1 MITDAQLRFSLLQDL
16 AGAAATT
23 VSTNAVDLLS
33 ANSNP
38 GAVDRARIIVQA
50 TEAFAG
56 GTSVKVEVIQS
67 ANADLSSPDV
77 LATGAVVTTANAT
90 LGAVLFDQHVP
101 NTTERYLGVQYTTIG
116 TMTAGMVDA
125 NTVETV
131 DHQPYVPSNTGR

>member
-101 NTTERYLGVQYTTIG
+101 NTTERYLGVQYTT
-116 TMTAGMVDA
+116 MTAGMVDA